1 MTALTAPE
9 PRRHTLHAMTRFL
22 WWMQLLIVVFVT
34 AGIVIA
40 AIKL

>member
-1 MTALTAPE
+1 VQL
-9 PRRHTLHAMTRFL
+9 PRFWLVVQA
-22 WWMQLLIVVFVT
+22 LIVVFVV

>member
-1 MTALTAPE
+1 
-9 PRRHTLHAMTRFL
+9 MTRFL

>member
-1 MTALTAPE
+1 VQL
-9 PRRHTLHAMTRFL
+9 PRFWLVVQA
-22 WWMQLLIVVFVT
+22 LIVIFVT